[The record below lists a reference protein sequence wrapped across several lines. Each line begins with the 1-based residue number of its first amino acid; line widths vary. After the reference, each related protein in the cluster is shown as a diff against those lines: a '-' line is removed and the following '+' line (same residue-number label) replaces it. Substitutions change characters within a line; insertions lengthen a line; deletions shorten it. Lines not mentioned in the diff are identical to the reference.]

1 MTPEI
6 SSRDMSGKF
15 PPTATILMTLGLTNN
30 AENRYS
36 SWDKSEQEFD
46 VKSKTSRMGQTL

>member
-36 SWDKSEQEFD
+36 SWDKSEQEFA